1 MRLSQSLSIKKMYL
15 RSLIGESDFCMQVI
29 SERVS
34 ILNKDNV
41 FSLVVLPTDKKW
53 KVNLLFIWLML
64 WTISGVV
71 YISMYINASNEGNFY
86 RYQYNLA
93 FQQGKKEVVQSL
105 EKDINKNQNKRLFII
120 GIIAFW
126 AYFEYKVGKTFL
138 FRKFGK
144 EKLWIKN
151 GKLFYQREINKRGKI
166 KEYDPSL
173 VNELEVL
180 TPNRGDFFVQMQESF
195 WVIGGERL
203 MFRYAAKYVR
213 LGLQLTDS
221 EADKVC
227 KELKKELKKY

>member
-1 MRLSQSLSIKKMYL
+1 MSFTGKK
-15 RSLIGESDFCMQVI
+15 EFMQVI

-64 WTISGVV
+64 WTISGII
-71 YISMYINASNEGNFY
+71 YISMYYNASREGSFY
-86 RYQYNLA
+86 RYQYELA
-93 FQQGKKEVVQSL
+93 YKQNNKPVMS
-105 EKDINKNQNKRLFII
+105 DIQKGLDKNQNKRLFIM

-144 EKLWIKN
+144 EKMWIKN
-151 GKLFYQREINKRGKI
+151 GKLFYQREINKKGKI

-173 VNELEVL
+173 INELEIL
-180 TPNRGDFFVQMQESF
+180 KPNRGDFFVQMQESF

-203 MFRYAAKYVR
+203 MFRYAAKFVR
-213 LGLQLTDS
+213 FGLQLTDA
-221 EADKVC
+221 EANKVF
-227 KELKKELKKY
+227 KELSKELKKY